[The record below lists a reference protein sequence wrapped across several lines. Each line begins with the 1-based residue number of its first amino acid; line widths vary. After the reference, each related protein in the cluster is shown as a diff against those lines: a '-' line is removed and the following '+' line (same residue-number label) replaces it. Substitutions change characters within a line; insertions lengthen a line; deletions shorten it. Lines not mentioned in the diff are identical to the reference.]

1 MAKTVKSVKNS
12 LKFKANVK
20 DGILSVRVGVK
31 KYALP
36 VQARILSDGEFM
48 FLSFTASS
56 ELYRIDGKK
65 LTAMPNDEDATAA
78 YTALNPGRSR
88 RRGRRRNV
96 PALPAAL
103 EEALRNIPAGYRLG
117 FDATGTPRLV
127 KRRQRRK

>member
-20 DGILSVRVGVK
+20 EGILSVRVGVK

-36 VQARILSDGEFM
+36 IQARILSDGEYM

-56 ELYRIDGKK
+56 ELYRIEGKK
-65 LTAMPNDEDATAA
+65 LSAMPNDADATAA
-78 YTALNPGRSR
+78 YAALNPGRGR
-88 RRGRRRNV
+88 RRGRRRSMPSLP
-96 PALPAAL
+96 PALA
-103 EEALRNIPAGYRLG
+103 EALRNIPAGYRLG
-117 FDATGTPRLV
+117 FDADGSPRLV